1 MSYEDHLYHRQR
13 EEHCRSMAQLAN
25 DPDVRR
31 RHQELA
37 GLHASRASLYSGAA
51 SAAVN

>member
-1 MSYEDHLYHRQR
+1 MSFEQLAYHRQR
-13 EEHCRSMAQLAN
+13 EQHCRQMAETAN

-37 GLHASRASLYSGAA
+37 DLHASRLSEGSD
-51 SAAVN
+51 SRS